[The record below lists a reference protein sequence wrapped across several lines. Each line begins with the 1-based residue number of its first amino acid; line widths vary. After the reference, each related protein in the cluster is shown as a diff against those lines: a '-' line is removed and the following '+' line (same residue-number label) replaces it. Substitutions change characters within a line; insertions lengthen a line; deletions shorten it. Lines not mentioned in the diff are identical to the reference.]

1 MAIGKKIFKE
11 SPKSLA
17 GKLQKDAA
25 NMPCFLLQANRIANT
40 LITGRHSQ
48 RKRGNGENFW
58 QFRPYVEGESTTH
71 IDWRR
76 SARDEHIYLRERE
89 WETMQTVWIWPDQS
103 ASMQYCSCFS
113 KISKGNHAIILSL
126 ALAKLLAKNG
136 EYIAIPGLM
145 APTSTS
151 NAMERMALA
160 LTNYQG
166 ENSFPNFSTV
176 TRFSQ
181 VIIIS
186 DFLDDS
192 EKIIDHLTVLAT
204 KQVNAHLIE
213 VTDPAEERFPY
224 TGHTEF
230 FDPETKEKLLIRKA
244 ENLRKNYHKLYQE
257 RRKKLAE
264 FCSHQ
269 GWTYQVS
276 LTDTPVTEVIVRL
289 ANKTQ
294 PSKSYLRRSL

>member
-11 SPKSLA
+11 TRQSLA
-17 GKLQKDAA
+17 ATLQKDAA
-25 NMPCFLLQANRIANT
+25 NMPYFLLQASRLANT
-40 LITGRHSQ
+40 LITGRHGQ
-48 RKRGNGENFW
+48 HKRGNGENFW
-58 QFRPYVEGESTTH
+58 QFRPYVQGESITH

-76 SARDEHIYLRERE
+76 SARDEHTYLRERE
-89 WETMQTVWIWPDQS
+89 WEMTQTVWIWPDQS

-126 ALAKLLAKNG
+126 ALAKLLAKSG
-136 EYIAIPGLM
+136 EHIAIPGLM
-145 APTSTS
+145 APTISS
-151 NAMERMALA
+151 NVMERMALA
-160 LTNYQG
+160 LTNHQV
-166 ENSFPNFSTV
+166 ENSFPNFSIV

-181 VIIIS
+181 VIIMS
-186 DFLDDS
+186 DFLDHP

-213 VTDPAEERFPY
+213 VTDPAEEHFPY
-224 TGHTEF
+224 TGHIEF
-230 FDPETKEKLLIRKA
+230 FDPETKEKLLVRKA

-257 RRKKLAE
+257 RRQKLTE

-276 LTDTPVTEVIVRL
+276 LTNRPLTEIIVHL
-289 ANKTQ
+289 ANKMKA
-294 PSKSYLRRSL
+294 SKSYLRRSL